1 MTTMT
6 RATMRELHG
15 SQRRRRG
22 GGSGE
27 GEGGQYCGFMIG
39 SFLGAALLLGPL
51 AASLVFMFTPTV
63 CLLDFEF

>member
-22 GGSGE
+22 SDK
-27 GEGGQYCGFMIG
+27 GEGGQYCGFMIA
-39 SFLGAALLLGPL
+39 SFFGAALLFGPL
-51 AASLVFMFTPTV
+51 SASLVFMFTPTV